1 MQDSQILEM
10 LTYMTKHAVL
20 DADLEGPWPVGTEV
34 IYFGMGCFWGAEKK
48 FWSIPGV
55 VCTAVGYMG
64 GTAQQPTYQQVCSGT
79 TGHAEVVLVAYNPDL
94 VSTYDLLKVFWENH
108 DPTQGNRQG
117 NDVGSQY
124 RSTVY
129 WSTDTQRDLI
139 KQTSLAFNDVLLA
152 RGFDPITT
160 EFSSVQDQK
169 FWLAEDYHQQYL
181 IKNPNGYDCH
191 AHTGMLLP
199 PILQN

>member
-1 MQDSQILEM
+1 MHDSKILEM
-10 LTYMTKHAVL
+10 LTHMTKHAVL
-20 DADLEGPWPVGTEV
+20 DTNLEGPWPDNTEV

-48 FWSIPGV
+48 FWSSSGV

-64 GTAQQPTYQQVCSGT
+64 GTAQQPTYQQVCTGR

-124 RSTVY
+124 RSAVY
-129 WSTDTQRDLI
+129 WSTDAQRDLI
-139 KQTSLAFNDVLLA
+139 KQTSLSFNEVLLA

-160 EFSSVQDQK
+160 EFASQQGQK

-191 AHTGMLLP
+191 AHTGILLP
-199 PILQN
+199 PILVS